1 MKKLLLL
8 VLVLFMGG
16 CHTCYTEPEPPV
28 DEPTIG
34 PQLKLKDPNPTETW
48 LKGTWKYSLID
59 STIEF
64 KFTDELGKQ
73 QLSYD
78 DPGKLSSVLSYEII
92 ENYFTD
98 TDNQTHLLV
107 YYTDANN
114 TERDKQKLYKEIEN
128 IGEDEYRLYT
138 RGYSKG
144 AQEGNPQNTG
154 RASLNGT
161 PISFIMKRVK

>member
-1 MKKLLLL
+1 MKKSLLL
-8 VLVLFMGG
+8 VVLVLSVGG
-16 CHTCYTEPEPPV
+16 CHTCYTEPEPTP
-28 DEPTIG
+28 PLIG
-34 PQLKLKDPNPTETW
+34 PELNKTGENSIENW

-64 KFTDELGKQ
+64 KYTDELGKQ

-78 DPGKLSSVLSYEII
+78 DPGTLSSVLSYEII
-92 ENYFTD
+92 ENYFDD
-98 TDNQTHLLV
+98 TEKKTHLLV

-114 TERDKQKLYKEIEN
+114 TERNKQKLYKEIEK
-128 IGEDEYRLYT
+128 IGEDEYRFYT
-138 RGYSKG
+138 RGYYEG